1 MPSDSINIAVAE
13 ARYIESQLTAEAVK
27 KFLDSGFKP
36 KRSRLRLM
44 ISDFNICSQINQG
57 CFSKFFLFYNYYSR
71 VSVIPK
77 SKKTVEQQRLDAFK
91 YAKMKGFMRV
101 SPSTAI

>member
-44 ISDFNICSQINQG
+44 ISDLIICSQINKG
-57 CFSKFFLFYNYYSR
+57 CFSKFFIST
-71 VSVIPK
+71 SVFSFFIIII
-77 SKKTVEQQRLDAFK
+77 VE
-91 YAKMKGFMRV
+91 
-101 SPSTAI
+101 

>member
-44 ISDFNICSQINQG
+44 ISDLIICSQINKG
-57 CFSKFFLFYNYYSR
+57 CFSNFFIST
-71 VSVIPK
+71 SVFSFFIIII
-77 SKKTVEQQRLDAFK
+77 VE
-91 YAKMKGFMRV
+91 
-101 SPSTAI
+101 